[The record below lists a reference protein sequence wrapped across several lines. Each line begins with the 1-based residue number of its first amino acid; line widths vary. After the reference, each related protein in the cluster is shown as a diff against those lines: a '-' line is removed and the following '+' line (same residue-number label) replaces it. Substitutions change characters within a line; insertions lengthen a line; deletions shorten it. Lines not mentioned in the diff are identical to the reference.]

1 MTADEMIAAGL
12 GSGRFYMDRA
22 VMPTLDISRTYAT
35 YNGEKIGTF
44 ESVEAL
50 KDSAYG
56 KNVLAKAEKNDKKT
70 DGRMVERNLLN
81 WEQLEQKNA
90 TMFQTNV
97 NTYLALPTDDEV
109 KTLAEY
115 ESELKTAMNEL
126 FVNLIR
132 GDKDIEKLDEYLDEL
147 RAMGLDEV
155 IGVYQSRY
163 DRFCGR

>member
-1 MTADEMIAAGL
+1 
-12 GSGRFYMDRA
+12 
-22 VMPTLDISRTYAT
+22 
-35 YNGEKIGTF
+35 
-44 ESVEAL
+44 
-50 KDSAYG
+50 
-56 KNVLAKAEKNDKKT
+56 
-70 DGRMVERNLLN
+70 
-81 WEQLEQKNA
+81 
-90 TMFQTNV
+90 MFQTNV